1 MAAEAAMAVVVVAV
15 AAMAVAPMVA
25 MVMVALPAVAV
36 AAMAVAPMVAMVM
49 VALPAAAVA
58 NVEEEAAR
66 VGGALEMP
74 ELVLAMAAMAVLT
87 TIPLLRRRLTCHPLR
102 SQQKSAV
109 YFQAFQL
116 KSADS
121 LKQSSSRLS
130 SLLLPPGT
138 AHRRCGA
145 HDPSRMEQAR
155 DAAHVLQPPGHRH
168 SRRRRR
174 RRRGVAE
181 PALGRAVAA
190 S

>member
-1 MAAEAAMAVVVVAV
+1 MAVVVVAV

-25 MVMVALPAVAV
+25 MVMVALPAAAV
-36 AAMAVAPMVAMVM
+36 AAVV
-49 VALPAAAVA
+49 
-58 NVEEEAAR
+58 EEAAR

-74 ELVLAMAAMAVLT
+74 ELVLAMAVLT
-87 TIPLLRRRLTCHPLR
+87 TIPLLRRRLICHTLN

-130 SLLLPPGT
+130 SLSLPPGT

-190 S
+190 SLAASYDSFGRP